1 MGWYIVYETPERLL
15 DFTRREHREEG
26 GKAEPY
32 QTMSQDGVLS
42 VDGMGGAETLVG
54 ISARTIP
61 LAVTTSVPEVSAPH
75 DAMGPS
81 PARARVAAGAA
92 SAAYCTSSCSHG
104 GAPSP
109 SKEETLGEGPPSERR
124 PLGNSSGLRHER

>member
-81 PARARVAAGAA
+81 PARAR
-92 SAAYCTSSCSHG
+92 
-104 GAPSP
+104 
-109 SKEETLGEGPPSERR
+109 RR
-124 PLGNSSGLRHER
+124 RRRRRRILHQQLLPRRRAQPFQRRNTG